1 MVGRFPFSLVPR
13 FCNVE
18 SSYVRDQLL
27 TNYRKVINSYNYTY
41 CILSRL
47 TISVRNRSVNWMH
60 FENGIHC
67 PFYLQLATLAARF
80 VG

>member
-13 FCNVE
+13 FCYVE
-18 SSYVRDQLL
+18 SGYVRDQLL

-47 TISVRNRSVNWMH
+47 TISAPNRSVNWVH

-67 PFYLQLATLAARF
+67 HFINSWQLLQLVF
-80 VG
+80 